1 MSSIIWDVV
10 LRYGGDMGWLPIV
23 RSDGEEV
30 FRGEWARGYLA
41 AADRGRREMFLR
53 MNERPADDGPQAGI
67 SDGLRLL
74 YQTEDDGEA
83 A

>member
-30 FRGEWARGYLA
+30 YRGEWARGYLA

-53 MNERPADDGPQAGI
+53 MNEPPQDGPQAGI
-67 SDGLRLL
+67 SDALRLL
-74 YQTEDDGEA
+74 YEDDGEA
-83 A
+83 E